1 MKWFLREHK
10 SVYVDDI
17 VNSKSSR
24 CSFNCFYHFRN
35 SEVKFINLRMNVIDF
50 IISLIFIL
58 INFLSLL
65 LLYITINYKYIS
77 RKIFIQKFHF
87 LITFSFIKNDIVN
100 FCFPP

>member
-17 VNSKSSR
+17 VNSKLSR
-24 CSFNCFYHFRN
+24 CSFNYFYHFRN
-35 SEVKFINLRMNVIDF
+35 SEVKFTNLRMNAIDF

-65 LLYITINYKYIS
+65 LLYITIN
-77 RKIFIQKFHF
+77 
-87 LITFSFIKNDIVN
+87 
-100 FCFPP
+100 